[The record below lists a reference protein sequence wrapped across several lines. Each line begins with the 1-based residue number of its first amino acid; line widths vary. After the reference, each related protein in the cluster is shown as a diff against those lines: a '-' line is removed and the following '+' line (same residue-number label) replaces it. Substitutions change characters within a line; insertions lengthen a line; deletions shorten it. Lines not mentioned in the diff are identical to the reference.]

1 MNGYTSNTMYQS
13 TNFSEPF
20 LISCNQQP
28 FSEKAHSDSSES
40 DDDQMTEYAVFSIYF
55 QVPLELDDMPLIL

>member
-1 MNGYTSNTMYQS
+1 MVTLLTQCIKVRTSQS
-13 TNFSEPF
+13 PF
-20 LISCNQQP
+20 FISCNQRP

>member
-1 MNGYTSNTMYQS
+1 MVTLLTQCIKVQTSES
-13 TNFSEPF
+13 PF

-28 FSEKAHSDSSES
+28 FSEKAHSDTSAS
-40 DDDQMTEYAVFSIYF
+40 DNDQMTEYAVFSIYF